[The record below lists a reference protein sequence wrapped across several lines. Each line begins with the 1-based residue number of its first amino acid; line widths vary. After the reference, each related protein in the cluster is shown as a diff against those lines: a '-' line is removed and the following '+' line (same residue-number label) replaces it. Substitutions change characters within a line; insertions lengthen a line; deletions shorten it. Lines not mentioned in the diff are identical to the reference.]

1 VIISLEIV
9 IMGAEIGTETTN
21 ETDTEEETVI
31 ARVGIVVAEAEATTK
46 RENIVS
52 AVHPDQVIADLSTK
66 LEIYYL

>member
-1 VIISLEIV
+1 
-9 IMGAEIGTETTN
+9 MGAEIGTETTN